1 MCTAI
6 QRSDNLTYW
15 SSTSTLFE
23 LGSLMFVAV
32 LHTLTSL
39 TGSWASRRF
48 SLFPPSI
55 LPWVLGSTLDS
66 TAISICMGS
75 EDLNS
80 GHQAN
85 QNRKYNFLFC
95 IILLSMVTV
104 QIQRTLLKAEGVWM
118 TTKCLPQQ
126 KISSDL
132 MAFHQV
138 ERRGN
143 TKSSVRENKDAIYHN
158 NHWESY
164 HLPTKASVTTNT
176 SEILSTIRVH
186 GT

>member
-1 MCTAI
+1 
-6 QRSDNLTYW
+6 
-15 SSTSTLFE
+15 
-23 LGSLMFVAV
+23 
-32 LHTLTSL
+32 
-39 TGSWASRRF
+39 
-48 SLFPPSI
+48 
-55 LPWVLGSTLDS
+55 
-66 TAISICMGS
+66 
-75 EDLNS
+75 
-80 GHQAN
+80 
-85 QNRKYNFLFC
+85 
-95 IILLSMVTV
+95 
-104 QIQRTLLKAEGVWM
+104 M